1 MSDPLPYAILRSAIE
16 PPTCDFELDSYLMHR
31 KTVHCTRCNNDT
43 TSSEIFE
50 VQVHRAR
57 RIRRLVPALSIRE
70 GLAVGLATLQVRT
83 QPACFVCF
91 DTLPQE
97 PEAARFASED
107 EWRQT
112 LKRKLAPQEPPRS
125 GSGGAAK
132 EGPSL
137 EDL

>member
-1 MSDPLPYAILRSAIE
+1 MPELPYQIIRSAE
-16 PPTCDFELDSYLMHR
+16 PPTADFELDSYLMHR
-31 KTVHCTRCNNDT
+31 KDTKCTRCGLSST
-43 TSSEIFE
+43 TSEVFE
-50 VQVHRAR
+50 VQIHRHR
-57 RIRRLVPALSIRE
+57 RIRRLVPAASIRE
-70 GLAVGLATLQVRT
+70 GLPVGLATLQVRT

-97 PEAARFASED
+97 PEAARFATED

-112 LKRKLAPQEPPRS
+112 LKRKYAPQETPKVASP
-125 GSGGAAK
+125 AK